1 MELANSLK
9 NFQFTKAKNLKS
21 NEELA
26 HIAMAMKLEIFEDNS
41 KIMSYGEPG
50 EKFYMLLKGNVGVYV
65 PSNAKVSEKVF
76 KERKLQ

>member
-1 MELANSLK
+1 
-9 NFQFTKAKNLKS
+9 
-21 NEELA
+21 
-26 HIAMAMKLEIFEDNS
+26 MAMKLEIFEDNS